1 MMNLEEIRKI
11 VAFMK
16 ENGIAELSYEGKGSS
31 ITLKLARPAGP
42 RDKDRG
48 ARRPGK
54 EHRGVPQEEH
64 SFELER
70 PGVEL
75 EFSGEEPE
83 GVSTEELKKMAKA
96 AKKAAKE
103 AAREAKESA
112 KAAAKEAR
120 EAAKEAARAAKA
132 AIKSY
137 QEEYGTPDDEQA
149 EEDALFDAEVSTEIE
164 LEGVEEPEAAPA
176 GEQGKTIEIELDT
189 ETLRE
194 NAKQAAAIVTDAAIS
209 TAKLGVQL
217 GKQGLQYLKDKRE
230 ELLTKSEQ
238 SAPAEA
244 PEQPEEPIEITLEAQ
259 DEEE

>member
-42 RDKDRG
+42 RDKD
-48 ARRPGK
+48 ARRPGR
-54 EHRGVPQEEH
+54 EHRGVPQQEQH
-64 SFELER
+64 SFEVER

-83 GVSTEELKKMAKA
+83 SVSTEELKKMAKA

-149 EEDALFDAEVSTEIE
+149 EEDALFGAEVSTEIE